1 MLWISLWELHSKFPS
16 LLYSEILSK
25 SLHYAQFYSFYAAP
39 TIIIP
44 LNFIFM
50 LSLFP
55 IYKIQF
61 KLPSYLILHTYL
73 AKCAHAVM
81 HKQHNND

>member
-16 LLYSEILSK
+16 LLYSD
-25 SLHYAQFYSFYAAP
+25 SFYAAP

-61 KLPSYLILHTYL
+61 KLPSYLILYTYL
-73 AKCAHAVM
+73 AKCSYAVM